1 MWFAGEH
8 FPAGGGV
15 SIDTLGTAGFMAT
28 AIACTVALAALWVV
42 LSRRLARHWHVAP
55 ALVRNAIMPLLW
67 GVALPLLSL
76 ALDGVSFWPSA
87 PPLAALGIG
96 VGGLLMLRR
105 LALLDVPVPGA
116 AADCQRLALASVAVA
131 LPMIL
136 LFWGWSP
143 PSGDEPNY
151 LVVAHSIAFDGD
163 LDLADEFRQREYA
176 AFHPAVLSP
185 HYRPGLRDGSRYSM
199 HGIGLPVLIAPA
211 YALGS
216 VFGGGAMVALPRAL
230 LIVLYGAFTWVLYGF
245 LLDVTTP
252 RAARYGSAATVLLAP
267 LVFAPVFVFAEAPA
281 MLLSLWAFRGLHGAR
296 GRGTRY
302 GLALAALPF
311 VGVKYIPLA
320 AAIFL
325 VGIWAT
331 PRAARLGRALHSGVP
346 LALGL
351 MLHGLF
357 TWRLYGSLSPAS
369 IYLGAGDQ
377 AGSPALGGDWVAYL
391 AAWPAAMATVVG
403 YLLDQKEGLLAYG
416 PHFILACAG
425 VAWLVRHRPRLCGS
439 LVLISVAYVGP
450 YALSQQLGGQGPPVR
465 PLMAVIWV
473 LAPALGVALAR
484 AGDNRAY
491 AALRGGLLAL
501 SAALTLAYAA
511 QPQLLPH
518 DYPVVASRLL
528 QNYSPYGSGWWRY
541 FPQWVN
547 IDDPNKVV
555 TLAWT
560 LVVALLAWAL
570 WRHGVRAEGTESG
583 LLADESRAALTSLR
597 AAVVVVALTCGYVL
611 VHHVAIVRTDRHRP
625 TPMDNGLVVWLEE
638 ELPPVAFAEAG
649 GVWATAGAPVDFI
662 VASSAPLTSVD
673 VSLRVLVP
681 ASVGAVLQGAVIE
694 GTAAPGAQQV
704 ARLRPGR
711 GRADGSGYAYHAR
724 LRASDGAAP
733 SDLTGGEDERH
744 LGVFLQL
751 FGIELP

>member
-1 MWFAGEH
+1 L
-8 FPAGGGV
+8 
-15 SIDTLGTAGFMAT
+15 I
-28 AIACTVALAALWVV
+28 ICTGALAALWVV

-55 ALVRNAIMPLLW
+55 ALVRNAIAPLLW
-67 GVALPLLSL
+67 GAALPLLSL
-76 ALDGVSFWPSA
+76 ALDRVSFWPSG

-96 VGGLLMLRR
+96 VGGLLVLRR
-105 LALLDVPVPGA
+105 LAVLDVPVPGA
-116 AADCQRLALASVAVA
+116 APDCRRLALTAAAVA

-136 LFWGWSP
+136 LLLGWSP

-151 LVVAHSIAFDGD
+151 LVVAHSIVSDGD
-163 LDLADEFRQREYA
+163 LDLADEFREREYS

-216 VFGGGAMVALPRAL
+216 VIGDGAMVALPRAL

-245 LLDVTTP
+245 LLDVTSP

-267 LVFAPVFVFAEAPA
+267 LVFAPLFVFAETLA
-281 MLLSLWAFRGLHGAR
+281 MLLSLWAFRGLRAAR

-302 GLALAALPF
+302 GFALAALPF

-325 VGIWAT
+325 LGIWAT
-331 PRAARLGRALHSGVP
+331 PRAERLGRALHSGAP

-377 AGSPALGGDWVAYL
+377 AGAPALGGDWVAYL
-391 AAWPAAMATVVG
+391 AAWPAALATAVG

-416 PHFILACAG
+416 PHFILAVAG

-439 LVLISVAYVGP
+439 LALIAVAYVGP

-484 AGDNRAY
+484 ASDNRAY

-501 SAALTLAYAA
+501 SASLTLAYAA

-528 QNYSPYGSGWWRY
+528 QNYSPYGSGWWKY

-547 IDDPNKVV
+547 IDDPNWFV

-560 LVVALLAWAL
+560 VVVALLSWAL
-570 WRHGVRAEGTESG
+570 WRHGVRAEGAGSMLPE
-583 LLADESRAALTSLR
+583 DESAAAMTSLR
-597 AAVVVVALTCGYVL
+597 AAVVVVALACGYVL
-611 VHHVAIVRTDRHRP
+611 AHHVAVVRTDRHRP
-625 TPMDNGLVVWLEE
+625 TQMDNGLVVWVAE

-662 VASSAPLTSVD
+662 VTAPAPLASVD
-673 VSLRVLVP
+673 VALRVLVP
-681 ASVGAVLQGAVIE
+681 ANVGAVLQGAVIE
-694 GTAAPGAQQV
+694 GAAAPGAQQV

-711 GRADGSGYAYHAR
+711 GRADGSRHAYHAR
-724 LRASDGAAP
+724 LWASDGAAP
-733 SDLTGGEDERH
+733 ADLSGGEDERH
-744 LGVFLQL
+744 LGVFFQL
-751 FGIELP
+751 FGIERP